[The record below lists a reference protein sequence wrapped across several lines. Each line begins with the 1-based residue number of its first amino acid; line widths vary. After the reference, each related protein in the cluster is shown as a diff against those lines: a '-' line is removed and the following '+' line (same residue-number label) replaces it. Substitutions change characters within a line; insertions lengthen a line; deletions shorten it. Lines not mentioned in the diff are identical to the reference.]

1 MVSTFGTRKTT
12 SMHVALKNVVQN
24 DAEVIVVG
32 GGPAGS
38 VTALLLA
45 RSGHSVLLLDKA
57 RFPRHKACSEY
68 VNAGGVTAL
77 AELGLLDEVMAA
89 GAHRLTE
96 MRIHSPEGGQFTA
109 RFEQASPGRHALG
122 LSRYRL
128 DALLIDSARAAGVTV
143 IERAHVRNVWLNPG
157 ASVEVFTDGTA
168 TRLHAPLIVGA
179 DGHHSCVT
187 RSLGLEQTRRW
198 PRRVGLVAHYR
209 QVTGNDHGGDLF
221 VTSDGYAGLAPL
233 EDGLTNIAVVV
244 PESSI
249 KQREGSID
257 ALFEER
263 LAAIPELRRRLDC
276 AIRVGDVR
284 GIGRLGHRV
293 RQPAGDGYLLVGD
306 AAAFLDP
313 FTGDGIYEAL
323 RGAQLAA
330 PVIAR
335 ALDDGDVSAR
345 AFEPYRSERRRVF
358 TMKRQLCWVV
368 QGFVH
373 TQAAMNYVT
382 RRLEQRE
389 ELGLELAAALGNVR
403 PAHTALTP
411 RFLARL
417 LRP

>member
-1 MVSTFGTRKTT
+1 LAELAGSPAGG
-12 SMHVALKNVVQN
+12 SN

-45 RSGHSVLLLDKA
+45 RAGHSVLLLDKA

-68 VNAGGVTAL
+68 INAGGVAAL
-77 AELGLLDEVMAA
+77 AELGLLDEAIAA

-96 MRIHSPEGGQFTA
+96 MRIHSPDGRQFAA
-109 RFEQASPGRHALG
+109 RFDRASAGRYALG

-128 DALLIDSARAAGVTV
+128 DAMLLDAARASGVTV
-143 IERAHVRNVWLNPG
+143 MERTHVRNVACRPNAPAAVE
-157 ASVEVFTDGTA
+157 ASREGMSIC
-168 TRLHAPLIVGA
+168 LHAPLIVGA

-187 RSLGLEQTRRW
+187 RSLGLDQSWRW
-198 PRRVGLVAHYR
+198 PRRMGLVAHYR
-209 QVTGNDHGGDLF
+209 QVAGNDHGGDLY
-221 VTSDGYAGLAPL
+221 VSPDGYAGLAPL
-233 EDGLTNIAVVV
+233 ENGLTNIAVVV
-244 PESSI
+244 PESCV
-249 KQREGSID
+249 KQRVGSIEE
-257 ALFEER
+257 LFEER
-263 LAAIPELRRRLDC
+263 LTALPELRSRLED
-276 AIRVGDVR
+276 AVRVGDVR
-284 GIGRLGHRV
+284 GIGRLGRRV
-293 RQPAGDGYLLVGD
+293 SQPTGGGYVLVGD

-330 PVIAR
+330 PVISR
-335 ALDDGDVSAR
+335 ALRGGDVSAR
-345 AFEPYRSERRRVF
+345 ALEPYRLERRRVF

-373 TQAAMNYVT
+373 TPAAMNYVT
-382 RRLEQRE
+382 HRLERRE
-389 ELGLELAAALGNVR
+389 AIGLELAAALGNFR

>member
-1 MVSTFGTRKTT
+1 MKTVLAN
-12 SMHVALKNVVQN
+12 SRQN

-38 VTALLLA
+38 ATALLLA
-45 RSGHSVLLLDKA
+45 RAGREVLLLDKA

-68 VNAGGVTAL
+68 INPGGVAAL

-89 GAHRLTE
+89 GAHRLSE
-96 MRIHSPEGGQFTA
+96 MRIHSPDGGQFTA
-109 RFEQASPGRHALG
+109 SFERAAPGRYALG

-128 DALLIDSARAAGVTV
+128 DALLLDAARSAGVTV
-143 IERAHVRNVWLNPG
+143 LERAHARNVWLDSG
-157 ASVEVFTDGTA
+157 ASVEVFTNGTA

-187 RSLGLEQTRRW
+187 RSLGLEQTQRW
-198 PRRVGLVAHYR
+198 PRRVGLVVHYR
-209 QVTGNDHGGDLF
+209 QVAGNDCGGDMY
-221 VTSDGYAGLAPL
+221 VTPDGYAGVAPL
-233 EDGLTNIAVVV
+233 EDGLTNIAVVM
-244 PESSI
+244 PEERV
-249 KQREGSID
+249 QRREGTIED
-257 ALFEER
+257 LFEER
-263 LAAIPELRRRLDC
+263 LAAVPELRRRLDG
-276 AIRVGDVR
+276 AVQVGSVR

-293 RQPAGDGYLLVGD
+293 RRPAGDGYLLVGD

-323 RGAQLAA
+323 RGALLAA
-330 PVIAR
+330 PVIDR
-335 ALDDGDVSAR
+335 ALTAGDVSAS
-345 AFEPYRSERRRVF
+345 ALEPYRAERRRVF

-373 TQAAMNYVT
+373 SPAAMNYVT
-382 RRLEQRE
+382 RRLKRRE
-389 ELGLELAAALGNVR
+389 ALGLELTAALGNVR

>member
-1 MVSTFGTRKTT
+1 MRSA
-12 SMHVALKNVVQN
+12 SA

-38 VTALLLA
+38 ATALLLA
-45 RSGHSVLLLDKA
+45 QAGHAVLLLDKA
-57 RFPRHKACSEY
+57 SFPRHKACSEY
-68 VNAGGVTAL
+68 INAGGVAAL
-77 AELGLLDEVMAA
+77 DELGLLDEAMAA

-96 MRIHSPEGGQFTA
+96 MRIHSPEGRQFTA
-109 RFEQASPGRHALG
+109 QFDRAGADRHAIG

-128 DALLIDSARAAGVTV
+128 DALLLDAARAAGVTV
-143 IERAHVRNVWLNPG
+143 MERAHARNFRLQSG
-157 ASVEVFTDGTA
+157 AFPTVEVACGGT
-168 TRLHAPLIVGA
+168 TNQLRAPLVVGA

-187 RSLGLEQTRRW
+187 RSLELEQTWRW
-198 PRRVGLVAHYR
+198 PRRFGLVAHYQ
-209 QVTGNDHGGDLF
+209 QVAGNGDGGDMY

-233 EDGLTNIAVVV
+233 ENGLTNIAVVV
-244 PESSI
+244 PEARVQ
-249 KQREGSID
+249 QRSGSVEE
-257 ALFEER
+257 LFAQR
-263 LAAIPELRRRLDC
+263 LAAIPELSRRLDG
-276 AIRVGDVR
+276 AVRVGNVR

-293 RQPAGDGYLLVGD
+293 RQPVGDGYLLVGD

-330 PVIAR
+330 PVISR
-335 ALDDGDVSAR
+335 ALAAGDVSER
-345 AFEPYRSERRRVF
+345 ALAPYRWERRRVF

-373 TQAAMNYVT
+373 SPAAMNYVT
-382 RRLEQRE
+382 RRLERRE
-389 ELGLELAAALGNVR
+389 TVGLELTAALGNFR

-411 RFLARL
+411 QFLARL

>member
-1 MVSTFGTRKTT
+1 LSETPGPPYGR
-12 SMHVALKNVVQN
+12 SN

-45 RSGHSVLLLDKA
+45 RAGHAVLLLDKA

-68 VNAGGVTAL
+68 INAGGVAVL
-77 AELGLLDEVMAA
+77 DELGLLDDVVAA

-96 MRIHSPEGGQFTA
+96 MRVHAPDGGRYAA
-109 RFEQASPGRHALG
+109 RFEQASAGRHALG

-128 DALLIDSARAAGVTV
+128 DALLLDAARNSGVTV
-143 IERAHVRNVWLNPG
+143 MERAHVRNVVLRHG
-157 ASVEVFTDGTA
+157 AAATVEASFEGTDL
-168 TRLHAPLIVGA
+168 RLHAPLIVGA

-187 RSLGLEQTRRW
+187 RSRGLDQSRRW
-198 PRRVGLVAHYR
+198 PRRVGRVAHYR
-209 QVTGNDHGGDLF
+209 QGTGYDHGGDLY

-244 PESSI
+244 PESSV
-249 KQREGSID
+249 KQRAGSID
-257 ALFEER
+257 ALFEGR
-263 LAAIPELRRRLDC
+263 LAAIPELNRRLEG
-276 AIRVGDVR
+276 AVRVGDVR
-284 GIGRLGHRV
+284 GVGRLGHRV
-293 RQPAGDGYLLVGD
+293 RQPAGDSYLLVGD

-330 PVIAR
+330 PVISQ
-335 ALDDGDVSAR
+335 ALRGGDVSGR
-345 AFEPYRSERRRVF
+345 AMEPYRQERRRVF

-373 TQAAMNYVT
+373 SPAAMNYVT
-382 RRLEQRE
+382 QRLEQRE
-389 ELGLELAAALGNVR
+389 AVGLELAAALGNFR

>member
-1 MVSTFGTRKTT
+1 MTNLPPAPTGQT
-12 SMHVALKNVVQN
+12 

-38 VTALLLA
+38 ATALLLA
-45 RSGHSVLLLDKA
+45 QAGHSVLLLDKA
-57 RFPRHKACSEY
+57 SFPRHKACSEY
-68 VNAGGVTAL
+68 INAGGVAAL
-77 AELGLLDEVMAA
+77 DELGLLDEAMAA

-109 RFEQASPGRHALG
+109 QFERAVPGRHAIG

-128 DALLIDSARAAGVTV
+128 DALLLDAARAAGVTV
-143 IERAHVRNVWLNPG
+143 MERAHARSISLESG
-157 ASVEVFTDGTA
+157 APATVKVSCEGT
-168 TRLHAPLIVGA
+168 TSRLRAPLVIGA

-209 QVTGNDHGGDLF
+209 HVAGNDHGGDMY

-233 EDGLTNIAVVV
+233 EGGVTNIAVVL
-244 PESSI
+244 PEECV
-249 KQREGSID
+249 KRRPGSIEE
-257 ALFEER
+257 LFEER
-263 LAAIPELRRRLDC
+263 LAGISELHRRLDG
-276 AIRVGDVR
+276 ANRLGNVR

-293 RQPAGDGYLLVGD
+293 RQPTGDGYLLVGD

-330 PVIAR
+330 PVISR
-335 ALDDGDVSAR
+335 ALAAGDVSER
-345 AFEPYRSERRRVF
+345 ALAPYRWERRRVF

-373 TQAAMNYVT
+373 TPAAMNYVT
-382 RRLEQRE
+382 RRLERRE
-389 ELGLELAAALGNVR
+389 PVGLELAAALGNMR
-403 PAHTALTP
+403 PAHTALMP
-411 RFLARL
+411 NFLARL

>member
-1 MVSTFGTRKTT
+1 MTSATSPTHIGTPG
-12 SMHVALKNVVQN
+12 
-24 DAEVIVVG
+24 AEVIVVG

-38 VTALLLA
+38 TTALLLA
-45 RSGHSVLLLDKA
+45 RAGHSVLLLDKA
-57 RFPRHKACSEY
+57 TFPRHKACSEY
-68 VNAGGVTAL
+68 VNAGGVAVL
-77 AELGLLDEVMAA
+77 DELGMLDDAMAA

-109 RFEQASPGRHALG
+109 QFDRASPGRHAIG

-128 DALLIDSARAAGVTV
+128 DAMLLDAARAAGVTV
-143 IERAHVRNVWLNPG
+143 MERTHARNVSLQPG
-157 ASVEVFTDGTA
+157 APATVEVSSGGT
-168 TRLHAPLIVGA
+168 TTQLRAPLIVGA

-198 PRRVGLVAHYR
+198 PRRIGLVAHYR
-209 QVTGNDHGGDLF
+209 QVAGNNHGGDMY

-233 EDGLTNIAVVV
+233 EDGLTNIALVV
-244 PESSI
+244 PEARVQ
-249 KQREGSID
+249 QRSGSVD
-257 ALFEER
+257 DLFEQR
-263 LAAIPELRRRLDC
+263 LAAIPELSRRLEG
-276 AIRVGDVR
+276 AVRLGNPR

-306 AAAFLDP
+306 AAGFLDP

-330 PVIAR
+330 PVISR
-335 ALDDGDVSAR
+335 ALAAGDVSER
-345 AFEPYRSERRRVF
+345 ALAPYRWERRRVF

-373 TQAAMNYVT
+373 NPAAMNYAT
-382 RRLEQRE
+382 RRLERRE
-389 ELGLELAAALGNVR
+389 TVGLELAAALGNFR
-403 PAHTALTP
+403 PAHTTLTP

>member
-1 MVSTFGTRKTT
+1 MAEKAGPP
-12 SMHVALKNVVQN
+12 AGGPN

-45 RSGHSVLLLDKA
+45 RAGHSVLLLDKA

-68 VNAGGVTAL
+68 INAGGVAAL
-77 AELGLLDEVMAA
+77 SELGLLDDAMAA

-96 MRIHSPEGGQFTA
+96 MRIHSPDGGQFAA
-109 RFEQASPGRHALG
+109 RFDRASTGRYALG

-128 DALLIDSARAAGVTV
+128 DAMLLDAARAAGVTV
-143 IERAHVRNVWLNPG
+143 MERAHVRNVVCRSDAPAIVE
-157 ASVEVFTDGTA
+157 ASFEGMA
-168 TRLHAPLIVGA
+168 IRLHASLIVGA

-187 RSLGLEQTRRW
+187 RSLGLDQPRRW

-209 QVTGNDHGGDLF
+209 QVSGNDHGGDLY

-244 PESSI
+244 PESSV
-249 KQREGSID
+249 KQRTGSID

-263 LAAIPELRRRLDC
+263 LTAIPELRLRLED
-276 AIRVGDVR
+276 AVRVGDVR
-284 GIGRLGHRV
+284 GIGRLGRRV
-293 RQPAGDGYLLVGD
+293 RQPVGDGYVLVGD

-330 PVIAR
+330 PVISR
-335 ALDDGDVSAR
+335 ALRSGDVSAR
-345 AFEPYRSERRRVF
+345 ALEHYRFERQRVF
-358 TMKRQLCWVV
+358 AMKRQLCWVV

-373 TQAAMNYVT
+373 TPAAMNYVT
-382 RRLEQRE
+382 NRLERRE
-389 ELGLELAAALGNVR
+389 ALGLELAAALGNFR

>member
-1 MVSTFGTRKTT
+1 MANIARPPGGRPK
-12 SMHVALKNVVQN
+12 

-45 RSGHSVLLLDKA
+45 RAGHSVLLLDKA

-68 VNAGGVTAL
+68 INAGGVAAL
-77 AELGLLDEVMAA
+77 AEIGLLDDAIAA
-89 GAHRLTE
+89 GAHRLSE
-96 MRIHSPEGGQFTA
+96 MRIHSPDGGQFA
-109 RFEQASPGRHALG
+109 AQFDRAHAGRYALG

-128 DALLIDSARAAGVTV
+128 DAMLLDAARAAGVSV
-143 IERAHVRNVWLNPG
+143 MERAHVRNVICRPDTPAMVEATCEG
-157 ASVEVFTDGTA
+157 ATV
-168 TRLHAPLIVGA
+168 RLHAPLIVGA

-187 RSLGLEQTRRW
+187 RSLELDQSRHW
-198 PRRVGLVAHYR
+198 PRRAGLVAHYR
-209 QVTGNDHGGDLF
+209 QVTGNDHGGDLY

-244 PESSI
+244 PESSV
-249 KQREGSID
+249 KQRAGSID
-257 ALFEER
+257 ALFDER
-263 LAAIPELRRRLDC
+263 LAAIPELRSRLDG
-276 AIRVGDVR
+276 AFRAGNVR

-293 RQPAGDGYLLVGD
+293 RQPVGDGYVLVGD

-330 PVIAR
+330 PVISG
-335 ALDDGDVSAR
+335 ALREGDTSAH
-345 AFEPYRSERRRVF
+345 ALEPYRLERRRVF

-373 TQAAMNYVT
+373 SPGAMNYVT
-382 RRLEQRE
+382 HRLERRE
-389 ELGLELAAALGNVR
+389 AVGLELAAALGNFR

>member
-1 MVSTFGTRKTT
+1 VIRPSAPTPIRQT
-12 SMHVALKNVVQN
+12 

-38 VTALLLA
+38 ATALLLA
-45 RSGHSVLLLDKA
+45 RAGHSVLLLDKA
-57 RFPRHKACSEY
+57 SFPRHKACSEY
-68 VNAGGVTAL
+68 INAGGVAAL
-77 AELGLLDEVMAA
+77 DELGVLDEVLAA

-96 MRIHSPEGGQFTA
+96 MRIHSPEGGQFAA
-109 RFEQASPGRHALG
+109 RFDRAAPGRHALG

-128 DALLIDSARAAGVTV
+128 DAILLDAARAAGVTV
-143 IERAHVRNVWLNPG
+143 MERVHARNVWLQPG
-157 ASVEVFTDGTA
+157 ASATVEVSCDGTT
-168 TRLHAPLIVGA
+168 TRLRAPLVVGA

-198 PRRVGLVAHYR
+198 PRRVGLVAHYQ
-209 QVTGNDHGGDLF
+209 QVAGNDHGGDMY

-233 EDGLTNIAVVV
+233 EDRLTNIAVVV
-244 PESSI
+244 PEAHV
-249 KQREGSID
+249 QRRSGSIEE
-257 ALFEER
+257 LFEQR
-263 LAAIPELRRRLDC
+263 LAAVPELSRRLDG
-276 AIRVGDVR
+276 AVRIGNVR

-293 RQPAGDGYLLVGD
+293 RQPTGDGYLLVGD

-330 PVIAR
+330 PVISR
-335 ALDDGDVSAR
+335 ALAAGDVSAR
-345 AFEPYRSERRRVF
+345 ALAPYRWERRRVF

-373 TQAAMNYVT
+373 TPAAMNYVT
-382 RRLEQRE
+382 RRLERRE
-389 ELGLELAAALGNVR
+389 TVGLELAAALGNFR

-411 RFLARL
+411 HFLARL

>member
-1 MVSTFGTRKTT
+1 M
-12 SMHVALKNVVQN
+12 
-24 DAEVIVVG
+24 VG

-38 VTALLLA
+38 ATALLLA
-45 RSGHSVLLLDKA
+45 RAGHSVLLLDKA

-68 VNAGGVTAL
+68 INAGGVAAL
-77 AELGLLDEVMAA
+77 DELGVLSEVIGA

-109 RFEQASPGRHALG
+109 QFDRAGPGRHALG

-128 DALLIDSARAAGVTV
+128 DAILLEAARSAGVTV
-143 IERAHVRNVWLNPG
+143 MERAHARNVQLQPG
-157 ASVEVFTDGTA
+157 AFATAEISSGGTVN
-168 TRLHAPLIVGA
+168 RFRAPLIVGA

-209 QVTGNDHGGDLF
+209 EVADNDHGGDMY
-221 VTSDGYAGLAPL
+221 VISDGYAGLAPL
-233 EDGLTNIAVVV
+233 EDGKTNIAVVLPEALVERRPGSIEELFEQRLELV
-244 PESSI
+244 PELS
-249 KQREGSID
+249 
-257 ALFEER
+257 
-263 LAAIPELRRRLDC
+263 RRLDG
-276 AIRVGDVR
+276 AVRIGKVR

-323 RGAQLAA
+323 RGALLAA
-330 PVIAR
+330 PVISR
-335 ALDDGDVSAR
+335 ALASGDVSEHAL
-345 AFEPYRSERRRVF
+345 APYRRERRRVF

-373 TQAAMNYVT
+373 SPAAMNYVT
-382 RRLEQRE
+382 RRLERRE
-389 ELGLELAAALGNVR
+389 TVGLELTAALGNFR

-411 RFLARL
+411 HFLARL
-417 LRP
+417 LWP